1 VGVSWNLFGAVQFA
15 TSFSQT
21 VPSLMAAGM
30 TQAQAEVY
38 LALPAWISVVFA
50 IGVLGG
56 LLGSVAL
63 ALRRRVAKP
72 IFAASLVGY
81 LLLFAGDTY
90 HGVFAAIPSQL
101 AILGVVVTVAAVL
114 WGMARLADRRSML
127 N

>member
-1 VGVSWNLFGAVQFA
+1 
-15 TSFSQT
+15 
-21 VPSLMAAGM
+21 MAAGM